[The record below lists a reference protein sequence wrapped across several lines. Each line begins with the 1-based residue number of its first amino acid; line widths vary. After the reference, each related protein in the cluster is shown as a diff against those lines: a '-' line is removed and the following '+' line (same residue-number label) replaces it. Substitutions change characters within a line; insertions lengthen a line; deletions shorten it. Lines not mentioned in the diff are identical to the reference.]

1 VKIIV
6 DSTKTVHY
14 NLHMTLMVVRNR
26 LRELTA
32 KPSSIRKW
40 SDENGEHFSFI
51 AAIIRGEVKRP
62 PERILKKIKVRMKLA
77 EYERIP
83 DYRN

>member
-1 VKIIV
+1 
-6 DSTKTVHY
+6 
-14 NLHMTLMVVRNR
+14 MVVRNR

-40 SDENGEHFSFI
+40 SDENDEHFTYI
-51 AAIIRGEVKRP
+51 AKIIRGEVKRP
-62 PERILKKIKVRMKLA
+62 PERILKKIRMK
-77 EYERIP
+77 EKVSYEKIP

>member
-1 VKIIV
+1 MYYKV
-6 DSTKTVHY
+6 
-14 NLHMTLMVVRNR
+14 HMTLMVVRNR

-40 SDENGEHFSFI
+40 SDENGEHFSYI
-51 AAIIRGEVKRP
+51 AKIIRGEVKRP
-62 PERILKKIKVRMKLA
+62 PKRILKKIRVRMKLA

-83 DYRN
+83 EYRN